1 MEHQHHDITDAGHR
15 TPERASRAHTSSQT
29 KTADRESSSLDGHLT
44 GAQRRCYICGDR
56 WFASEPE
63 LDHHLDRRHAGD
75 LLPYR
80 CATCG
85 VDGFVPIRSMRAI
98 NRHFGLHDIQ
108 ERPHGCDLCALRFR
122 TERNLQSHRR
132 LYHAGGERNVKMDIP
147 VTSDTQQQQ
156 QQQQHRLHR
165 LHQSVLRQQQQQ
177 QQQKRRSPAD
187 WRRFQCCHCGAIYS
201 ARNALKRHE
210 NTHTLGV
217 TYACRECGKIF
228 AKLDCLTQHTRIH
241 SRTRPYGCELCGKTF
256 IQLGHLRI
264 HMRGHTGERPH
275 VCAICNRGFRH
286 KQALTVHGRIHS
298 GVKPFRCVVCEISFT
313 DASTLRKHGAVHR
326 KGARTSVSDNR

>member
-1 MEHQHHDITDAGHR
+1 MEHQ
-15 TPERASRAHTSSQT
+15 PECTSHPSQT
-29 KTADRESSSLDGHLT
+29 KTADRESSSSPSAPLDGHLS
-44 GAQRRCYICGDR
+44 GAPGRCYICGDR

-63 LDHHLDRRHAGD
+63 LDRHLEWHHAGD

-80 CATCG
+80 CVTCG

-132 LYHAGGERNVKMDIP
+132 LYHAGGERNVKP
-147 VTSDTQQQQ
+147 DTQS
-156 QQQQHRLHR
+156 HH
-165 LHQSVLRQQQQQ
+165 HHHHPVHRQQQQQ
-177 QQQKRRSPAD
+177 QQQRRRSVGLAD

-228 AKLDCLTQHTRIH
+228 AKLDCLTQHARIH

-256 IQLGHLRI
+256 IQLGHLRV

-275 VCAICNRGFRH
+275 VCTICNRGFRH

-326 KGARTSVSDNR
+326 KGARTAGMVPGSASDR

>member
-1 MEHQHHDITDAGHR
+1 MEHQPHDDATDDTDHR
-15 TPERASRAHTSSQT
+15 TASQT
-29 KTADRESSSLDGHLT
+29 KTADRESSDGHSA

-63 LDHHLDRRHAGD
+63 LDRHLEWCHAGD

-80 CATCG
+80 CVTCG

-132 LYHAGGERNVKMDIP
+132 LYHAGGERNVKTAIP
-147 VTSDTQQQQ
+147 VTSDTQHRLQRLHQSIQRHQRQ
-156 QQQQHRLHR
+156 QQQQHR
-165 LHQSVLRQQQQQ
+165 
-177 QQQKRRSPAD
+177 RSLAD
-187 WRRFQCCHCGAIYS
+187 WRQRFQCCHCGAVYS

-228 AKLDCLTQHTRIH
+228 AKLDCLTQHARIH

-275 VCAICNRGFRH
+275 VCSICNRGFRH

-298 GVKPFRCVVCEISFT
+298 GVKPFRCVVCETSFT

-326 KGARTSVSDNR
+326 NGVRSSVSDR